1 MFEDGVLTISGEG
14 EITKWPWK
22 SEYGSQITQI
32 IIEEG
37 VTAIQSGGQYNP
49 IFGNCTSLETVAF
62 PSTLES
68 IGNWAFYECVNLR
81 EINLKETVKSIGS
94 YAFYGCKALTE
105 VDLTGVKSIEDHGF
119 YACTALEN
127 VVLQDGLEKIG
138 DTAFCDTGLL
148 TVSLPD
154 TVTEIGNGVFDG
166 STRKS
171 LTYVKWTA
179 GVPVIPAG
187 CFAECT
193 ALKKVEIPEGVTK
206 IESNGQYSAVF
217 RSCTSLDTVTLP
229 STLETIGDWTFS
241 GCTSLTNLLLKSN
254 VSEIGENAFSG
265 CDNLK
270 LSVYPGSYAE
280 QYAIDHEIDYDYDVM
295 RGNLMVSLEES
306 CIYEGL
312 TISVVNGDRKV
323 SRKIDSNMT
332 YPFYALDPESEYIR
346 TSIQLLLLLQNL
358 KAESFRSYQM

>member
-1 MFEDGVLTISGEG
+1 M
-14 EITKWPWK
+14 
-22 SEYGSQITQI
+22 
-32 IIEEG
+32 
-37 VTAIQSGGQYNP
+37 
-49 IFGNCTSLETVAF
+49 
-62 PSTLES
+62 
-68 IGNWAFYECVNLR
+68 
-81 EINLKETVKSIGS
+81 
-94 YAFYGCKALTE
+94 
-105 VDLTGVKSIEDHGF
+105 
-119 YACTALEN
+119 
-127 VVLQDGLEKIG
+127 
-138 DTAFCDTGLL
+138 
-148 TVSLPD
+148 
-154 TVTEIGNGVFDG
+154 
-166 STRKS
+166 
-171 LTYVKWTA
+171 
-179 GVPVIPAG
+179 
-187 CFAECT
+187 
-193 ALKKVEIPEGVTK
+193 
-206 IESNGQYSAVF
+206 
-217 RSCTSLDTVTLP
+217 P